1 MKKYL
6 IIILLFAFTGLSQAQ
21 GPGGRMTEEDREK
34 IKAARIAFL
43 TNRLQ
48 LTSEVAKDFWPLFN
62 DYEKAKGE
70 LSRKYNQ
77 QKRDLVGANGFRNMS
92 DENASK
98 MLHIYMDQKEAELK
112 LEREY
117 MKKFEGV
124 LTAKQIWAVIRFE
137 GEFRRDFFDKLR
149 QQRGREGQRG
159 KKGNSDGGN

>member
-21 GPGGRMTEEDREK
+21 GPGRMTEADREK

-48 LTSEVAKDFWPLFN
+48 LTSEVAKEFWPVFN

-70 LSRKYNQ
+70 LSKKYNQ
-77 QKRDLVGANGFRNMS
+77 QKRDLVGADGFRNMS

-98 MLHIYMDQKEAELK
+98 MLSIYMDQKEAELK

-117 MKKFEGV
+117 MKRFEEV

-137 GEFRRDFFDKLR
+137 GEFRRDFFNKLR